1 MIDQFRAPGAARDG
15 RPRQGLHGAVDGEA
29 EAVADEAVAAV
40 DGAPP
45 AAGGEL

>member
-1 MIDQFRAPGAARDG
+1 MSVAGRACAV
-15 RPRQGLHGAVDGEA
+15 VDGEA
-29 EAVADEAVAAV
+29 EAVADEAVAADV

>member
-1 MIDQFRAPGAARDG
+1 MSVPGTVVDG
-15 RPRQGLHGAVDGEA
+15 TVDGEA

-40 DGAPP
+40 EGAPP